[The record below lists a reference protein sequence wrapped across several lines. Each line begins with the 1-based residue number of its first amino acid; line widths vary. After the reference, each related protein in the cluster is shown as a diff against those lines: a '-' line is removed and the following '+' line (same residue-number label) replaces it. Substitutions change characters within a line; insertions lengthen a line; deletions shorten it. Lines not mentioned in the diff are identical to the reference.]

1 MVTDKQIGQ
10 ALNLTAEGQGLE
22 ADYTLIYFAS
32 PHEPSR
38 SYEGDFSDSPAVQME
53 LRRRSDVVLGR
64 ADDAKNITNAPLFVK
79 YQFFTPGEWFR
90 VLPKMICRPERNRWL
105 TLT

>member
-90 VLPKMICRPERNRWL
+90 VFPRITCRPERNRLL
-105 TLT
+105 TST